1 MRTQK
6 ISERTRLSA
15 ASEWFL
21 SVAHTGCVQ
30 KLLPFFTMFVFWG
43 AKLRKTLWN
52 TKFLLMIFRKSPHIP
67 LDSVQPW
74 SICWQ
79 TSKTLFRRAWGRKE
93 NAKGGLGR
101 ANKAGLRRVLYGRYK
116 QRLIVSRQPVFQNLN
131 LIPWKM
137 LQIYSVGLDYA
148 SFRWTF
154 FVFISKNHHFLCAVR
169 RRIGKIRKFMSSNG
183 RLRATQRQGKTS

>member
-21 SVAHTGCVQ
+21 SVAHTRCVQ

-79 TSKTLFRRAWGRKE
+79 TSKTLFRRAWGRKMQTGGKC
-93 NAKGGLGR
+93 KGGIGR
-101 ANKAGLRRVLYGRYK
+101 ANKAVLSGGYK

-137 LQIYSVGLDYA
+137 LQRYRVGLNYA
-148 SFRWTF
+148 SFRLIF